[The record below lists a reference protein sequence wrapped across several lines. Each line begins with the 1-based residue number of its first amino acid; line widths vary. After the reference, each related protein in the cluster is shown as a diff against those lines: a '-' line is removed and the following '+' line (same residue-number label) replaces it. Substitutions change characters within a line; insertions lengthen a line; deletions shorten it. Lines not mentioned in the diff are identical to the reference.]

1 MLYRMGINKYFDEI
15 TDLFYIF
22 GELDGNRV
30 AFEKEIEFEGF
41 VVKRKNIF
49 TP

>member
-1 MLYRMGINKYFDEI
+1 MGINKYFDEI

-22 GELDGNRV
+22 GELDGNWV